1 MKSKTA
7 RIVGIL
13 LSLALMLGMM
23 GALSAT
29 AYTDDYDLW
38 VGGIQVTSANAD
50 DVLADDEMNK
60 GKVSFTP
67 AKGETPATLTLKG
80 ANITAQRDRSW
91 INTGKSGSRR
101 LLKKLPLNSTPQA
114 AAQ

>member
-29 AYTDDYDLW
+29 AYADDYDLW
-38 VGGIQVTSANAD
+38 IGGVQVTSANAD
-50 DVLADDEMNK
+50 DVNSRKDAHRYQHK
-60 GKVSFTP
+60 GTE
-67 AKGETPATLTLKG
+67 A
-80 ANITAQRDRSW
+80 
-91 INTGKSGSRR
+91 GSVQES
-101 LLKKLPLNSTPQA
+101 PVPGGC
-114 AAQ
+114 